1 MNWTECD
8 IEDVDK
14 SVDLSRD
21 RHTAYCNVFL
31 ESENGKR
38 VLYDL
43 MQEAY
48 TFDADIVPVED
59 AQMFL
64 ILNTFIAKIKRK
76 CGITPNSE
84 LFNAYESIGKKV
96 IFKEKAKEKT
106 DD

>member
-1 MNWTECD
+1 MNWTEYD
-8 IEDVDK
+8 VEDVDK

-31 ESENGKR
+31 GSENGKR

-43 MQEAY
+43 MMEAY
-48 TFDADIVPVED
+48 CFDAEIVPVED
-59 AQMFL
+59 AQSFL
-64 ILNTFIAKIKRK
+64 ILNSFIAKIKRK

-96 IFKEKAKEKT
+96 IFKE
-106 DD
+106 DDND